1 MSLVLV
7 PMSGPDYDRR
17 SAALRRRYA
26 ANLQQQRGMSGA
38 DAEAEARHQMEL
50 VLPDGLDTEWAI
62 LRSAQVDG
70 ETVGWVW
77 ATLPGSPG
85 RPEMAWLHNIDVD
98 PEHQSRGH
106 GRAMI
111 LALEEELRRLG
122 AARFGLNVFGGN
134 TRAIALY
141 ESLGFTVMAQ
151 QMSKSLA

>member
-17 SAALRRRYA
+17 TAALRRRYA

-38 DAEAEARHQMEL
+38 DAEAEAVRQMEL
-50 VLPDGLDTEWAI
+50 VLPGGRDTAWAI

-77 ATLPGSPG
+77 ATLPGAPG

-111 LALEEELRRLG
+111 LAVEEELRRLG
-122 AARFGLNVFGGN
+122 VTRFGLNVFGGN

-151 QMSKSLA
+151 QMSKPLG